1 MKKKIIYIHQYFT
14 FPESSG
20 GTRSYDLSKKFILN
34 GFDVTFLTTSSM
46 IKDFNNPKNKN
57 WVYLER
63 EGIKFWV
70 LDCNYNQ
77 RMSVPQRLK
86 VFFKF
91 FFYSSIKITQL
102 KADLVL
108 ATSTPLT
115 TSIPALVKKF
125 YSKTPY
131 IFEARDIWPEG
142 PIQLGYVKNRL
153 IIKMLRIFEKF
164 IYKQASHVVVLSV
177 GMKRCILERMGE
189 VNKIGVI
196 PNISEIKRFEN
207 ISNQIELPFDF
218 KNKKVVLYAGT
229 LGPVNNIM
237 YVAELAKKLINQNIK
252 NIVFLILGDGNEK
265 EKTVSYCREHGLLN
279 NNMFFMDN
287 IPKNSLPYLYS
298 KVTMGSSF
306 VLDNKIKWDNSAN
319 KFFDTLAAGK
329 PILINYQGWQ
339 ADLIK
344 EKNCGYILPAHPSD
358 IDALDFAEYLK
369 DDKLLSIQSANSK
382 EIGSKEFSLDI
393 LSSKYLHILNTVVK
407 NGKQNI

>member
-1 MKKKIIYIHQYFT
+1 MSIPKRLRAFA
-14 FPESSG
+14 
-20 GTRSYDLSKKFILN
+20 KFLI
-34 GFDVTFLTTSSM
+34 
-46 IKDFNNPKNKN
+46 
-57 WVYLER
+57 
-63 EGIKFWV
+63 
-70 LDCNYNQ
+70 
-77 RMSVPQRLK
+77 
-86 VFFKF
+86 
-91 FFYSSIKITQL
+91 YSSIKIVKI
-102 KADLVL
+102 KADIVL

-125 YSKTPY
+125 YSKTPF

-142 PIQLGYVKNRL
+142 PIQLGYVKNKL
-153 IIKMLRIFEKF
+153 IIKTLHTFEKF
-164 IYKQASHVVVLSV
+164 IYKQASCVVVLST

-189 VNKIGVI
+189 VNQIKVI
-196 PNISEIKRFEN
+196 PNISQIERFEK
-207 ISNQIELPFDF
+207 ISNVIELPFNFDT
-218 KNKKVVLYAGT
+218 KKVILYAGT
-229 LGPVNNIM
+229 LGPVNNII
-237 YVAELAKKLINQNIK
+237 YVAKLAKRLNNQGIND
-252 NIVFLILGDGNEK
+252 IVFVILGDGNEK
-265 EKTVSYCREHGLLN
+265 QRIINFCKENNLLN
-279 NNMFFMDN
+279 KNVFFMKK
-287 IPKNSLPYLYS
+287 IPKNSLPYIYS

-382 EIGSKEFSLDI
+382 EIGSKEFSLEI
-393 LSSKYLHILNTVVK
+393 LSRKYLKILNKIVK